1 MSFMLLGIL
10 NSQASGGAGTDFDLL
25 ATTTLTSS
33 AANVSFT
40 GLDSYSGYKHLQIRA
55 VFRTDR
61 GGSADQ
67 LWLNVNNDY
76 GANYAWHRLGG
87 SGSSAVAASG
97 SSYNYMTNYY
107 IAAADAD
114 AGNFGAFVFDF
125 LDHNSTNKNTTIRS
139 FGGFVDSGNQYVT
152 LNSGL
157 HLNTSALTSVS
168 FDSGQS
174 TANMVAGTRISL
186 IGVK

>member
-10 NSQASGGAGTDFDLL
+10 NSQAAGGGGAAFDLL
-25 ATTTLTSS
+25 ETVTLSSS
-33 AANVSFT
+33 AATVSFT
-40 GLDSYSGYKHLQIRA
+40 GLDSYSGYKHLQIRG

-87 SGSSAVAASG
+87 SGSNAVSASASNT
-97 SSYNYMTNYY
+97 NYMTNYY
-107 IAAADAD
+107 IAADGAV

-139 FGGFVDSGNQYVT
+139 FGGFVDPGNQYVT

-168 FDSGQS
+168 FDSGNTS
-174 TANMVAGTRISL
+174 SNMVAGTRISL
-186 IGVK
+186 FGVK